1 MTINKLSQSRERS
14 SMIKLFYDS
23 VVLESCSITMNK
35 LSHSWE
41 NAFMSKLGKCF
52 HV

>member
-23 VVLESCSITMNK
+23 VVLESCSKTINNVSESRK
-35 LSHSWE
+35 L
-41 NAFMSKLGKCF
+41 FYD
-52 HV
+52 